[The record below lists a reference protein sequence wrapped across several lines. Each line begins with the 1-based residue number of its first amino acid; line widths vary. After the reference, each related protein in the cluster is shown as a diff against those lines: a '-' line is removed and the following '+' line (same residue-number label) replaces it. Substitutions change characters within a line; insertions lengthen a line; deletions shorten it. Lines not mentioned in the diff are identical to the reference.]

1 MHSVHKLFLILV
13 LAILFLGMNAEPS
26 GAAPAWKCAKRHCF
40 WVEGYT
46 GPLPDYA
53 RKWGPPEQPGCYW
66 ARGLI
71 SKRWTQV
78 CPPIIPMYG
87 KYSAL

>member
-1 MHSVHKLFLILV
+1 MHKQALLIA
-13 LAILFLGMNAEPS
+13 LAILFLGVNAQPS
-26 GAAPAWKCAKRHCF
+26 EASPAWKCAKRHCY

-46 GPLPDYA
+46 GPQPEYA
-53 RKWGPPEQPGCYW
+53 TKWGPPEQPGCYW
-66 ARGLI
+66 ALGRF

-78 CPPIIPMYG
+78 CPVIVPMYG